1 MEYLTPHDFLSAT
14 SAMPIVDVRSPAEFA
29 SGHVTGAISIPLF
42 ADDERAIVGT
52 IYKQQG
58 KEDAIEKGLEIVGPK
73 MDALTKKAKEVA
85 VDGSLGVYCWRG
97 GMRSNRMAWLF
108 EQNGMNCTLIEGG
121 YKAYRNE
128 VLNRFSELPNLVV
141 LDGPTG
147 SGKTDLLHA
156 LREAGEQVLDLEGL
170 ANHKG
175 SAFGS
180 IGQKPQPTSQ
190 QFQNNLHA
198 ELTTLNP
205 EKRIWIEREG
215 MTIGRV
221 YLPQPLWAEMR
232 TSKCV
237 SIQVSTQL
245 RVARLVQ
252 DYGEASTADLEASIK
267 KLQQRLGGQNMNQ
280 ALEWLAEGELANI
293 AELLLKYYDKQ
304 YAFSKDKYLD
314 WSPLTIEL
322 PTAADSSNAQQLIA
336 FANKHKL

>member
-1 MEYLTPHDFLSAT
+1 
-14 SAMPIVDVRSPAEFA
+14 MPIVDVRSPAEFA

-52 IYKQQG
+52 IYKQKG
-58 KEDAIEKGLEIVGPK
+58 KKDAIEKGLEIVGPK
-73 MDALTKKAKEVA
+73 MAALAKKAEDVA
-85 VDGSLGVYCWRG
+85 PDGKLGVYCWRG

-108 EQNGMNCTLIEGG
+108 EQVGLNCTVIEGG

-156 LREAGEQVLDLEGL
+156 LRDAGEQVLDLEGV

-190 QFQNNLHA
+190 QFQNNLHS
-198 ELTTLNP
+198 ELSKLDGK
-205 EKRIWIEREG
+205 KRIWIEREG
-215 MTIGRV
+215 MTIGKV
-221 YLPQPLWAEMR
+221 YLPQPLWAQMR
-232 TSKCV
+232 TSKCIAMEV
-237 SIQVSTQL
+237 PTQL
-245 RVARLVQ
+245 RIDRLVA
-252 DYGEASTADLEASIK
+252 DYGEAPTADLEASIK
-267 KLQQRLGGQNMNQ
+267 KLQQRLGSQNMNQ
-280 ALEWLAEGELANI
+280 ALQWLAEGELANI

-304 YAFSKDKYLD
+304 YSFSKDKYLD

-322 PTAADSSNAQQLIA
+322 STADDSSNAQQLIA
-336 FANKHKL
+336 LANKHKL